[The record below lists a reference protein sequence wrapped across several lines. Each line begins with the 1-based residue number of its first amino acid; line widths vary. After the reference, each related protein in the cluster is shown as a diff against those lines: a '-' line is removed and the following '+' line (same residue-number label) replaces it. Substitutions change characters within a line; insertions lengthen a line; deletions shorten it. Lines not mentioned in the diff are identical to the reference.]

1 MLNIALFGPP
11 GAGKGTQS
19 QKLIEYYNLAYIA
32 TGDMLRNEINE
43 GTDLGREAKST
54 IERGELVSDEIIVQL
69 IEKKIRS
76 NPNAEGFLFDGFPRT
91 LVQAYILEGLLLK
104 LNTSLTAVIS
114 LEVDRNELKNRLLER
129 GKETGRS
136 DDKAKVIETRLKE
149 YDNKTAPLK
158 KFYSEKGQFYA
169 INGIGDVDEI
179 QTRLRDQVKATLKKE
194 WLNIVLLGYP
204 GSGKGTQ
211 AKLLAEKYNL
221 TYISSGKM
229 LREEINKG
237 TEAGKKAA
245 PIMEVGG
252 IVPDELTLPLI
263 ESKIKQHKDSNGFI
277 FKGFPRTIVQAYIL
291 DGLLRKLNS
300 SVSCMLEINVPAFE
314 LMERLN
320 ARSKTPQGRA
330 YDMSVDVILH
340 RMKMYENKT
349 VPVADF
355 YKKMNKH
362 YSVDG
367 TGNVEDV
374 FKRLSYQIERLSTE
388 IR

>member
-19 QKLIEYYNLAYIA
+19 QKLVEYYNLAYIA

-43 GTDLGREAKST
+43 GTELGKEAKST
-54 IERGELVSDEIIVQL
+54 IDRGELVSDEIIVKL

-76 NPNAEGFLFDGFPRT
+76 NPNVEGFLFDGFPRT

-104 LNTSLTAVIS
+104 LNTSLTAVIA
-114 LEVDRNELKNRLLER
+114 LDVDREELKRRIVNR
-129 GKETGRS
+129 GKTSGRS
-136 DDKAKVIETRLKE
+136 DDNTQVIETRLKE
-149 YDNKTAPLK
+149 YDNKTAPLQQ
-158 KFYSEKGQFYA
+158 FYSEKGQFYS
-169 INGIGDVDEI
+169 IDGIGSVDEI
-179 QTRLRDQVKATLKKE
+179 QTRLRNQIKATLEKE

-221 TYISSGKM
+221 TYISSGKL
-229 LREEINKG
+229 LREEIKQN
-237 TEAGKKAA
+237 TETGKKAA

-263 ESKIKQHKDSNGFI
+263 ESKIKQHKETNGFI

-291 DGLLRKLNS
+291 DGLLRKQNS
-300 SVSCMLEINVPAFE
+300 SISCMFEINVPAFE

-320 ARSKTPQGRA
+320 ARGKTEKGRA

-349 VPVADF
+349 APVAEF
-355 YKKMNKH
+355 YKKMNKY

-367 TGNVEDV
+367 TGNTDEVY
-374 FKRLSYQIERLSTE
+374 KRLSSQIENE
-388 IR
+388 FMKIR